1 MILGGLLGSL
11 FGDLVVKVFIRQFV
25 YTNKFIESIY
35 FAIITASLFYIL
47 VFIFALHFEV
57 SDFGLDE
64 CTLQNQNLPKTIT
77 ARNGYLNQLIII
89 IIWIFIIFRLAGEH
103 SLRIH
108 FNLYLNNEV
117 WINLANIAFLFSM
130 AQFIS
135 LGCPLVSLSLVNRF
149 DWKKVFVAAT
159 FILGLAFL
167 LIGIVP
173 E

>member
-77 ARNGYLNQLIII
+77 ARNGYLN
-89 IIWIFIIFRLAGEH
+89 
-103 SLRIH
+103 
-108 FNLYLNNEV
+108 
-117 WINLANIAFLFSM
+117 
-130 AQFIS
+130 
-135 LGCPLVSLSLVNRF
+135 
-149 DWKKVFVAAT
+149 
-159 FILGLAFL
+159 
-167 LIGIVP
+167 
-173 E
+173 